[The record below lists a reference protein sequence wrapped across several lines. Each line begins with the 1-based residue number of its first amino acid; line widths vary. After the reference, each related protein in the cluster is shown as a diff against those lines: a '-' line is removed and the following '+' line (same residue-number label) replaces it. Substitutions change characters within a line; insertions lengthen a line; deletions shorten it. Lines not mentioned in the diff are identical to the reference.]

1 MNGSNLRKHEF
12 GGTGPIREIATTQEG
27 PFTRDVVMINI
38 WIIVLWALI
47 LGPILEGVIIKC

>member
-1 MNGSNLRKHEF
+1 M
-12 GGTGPIREIATTQEG
+12 GPIREIATTQEG

-47 LGPILEGVIIKC
+47 LGPTLEGVIIKC